1 MTETMGECGRRGTVV
16 EGRQISVRTGGMSE
30 IAVRVA
36 EPLKGGTGQR
46 LEGKTREGGRL
57 GKGKNPD

>member
-1 MTETMGECGRRGTVV
+1 MV
-16 EGRQISVRTGGMSE
+16 EGREISVRTGGMSE
-30 IAVRVA
+30 IAIRVA
-36 EPLKGGTGQR
+36 EQLKGGAGQR